1 MGYNAQTFAETLGAT
16 VLFFSLGQVGVVFF
30 GCIFQIVTAYD
41 DQAEAIKGNVAA
53 GIKWAGNLVSL
64 AIISSSPIK
73 KSSELGKAFK
83 RMGTTVCFLLFACA
97 LTMISLFAL

>member
-16 VLFFSLGQVGVVFF
+16 VLFFSLGQIGVILF

-73 KSSELGKAFK
+73 KSSELGKSFK
-83 RMGTTVCFLLFACA
+83 RMAATVCCCCLP
-97 LTMISLFAL
+97 MH